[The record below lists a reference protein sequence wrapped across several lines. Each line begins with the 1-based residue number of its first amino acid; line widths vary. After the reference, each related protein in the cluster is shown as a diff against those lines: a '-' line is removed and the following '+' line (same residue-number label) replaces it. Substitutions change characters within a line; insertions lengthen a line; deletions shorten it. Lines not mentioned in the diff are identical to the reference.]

1 MQADNGIVQVSRE
14 LSTVELSRLSATLNN
29 PELSEE
35 SKRMRVA
42 GMVNAIVL
50 SQQASQNFEQG
61 NVGTAEPER
70 TNQKIMKRV
79 MMEIGLLVVGLSFAG
94 LHTLVCYRLFGLAAT
109 LVIVGVQIV
118 IASGIVWIKIR
129 APD

>member
-1 MQADNGIVQVSRE
+1 
-14 LSTVELSRLSATLNN
+14 
-29 PELSEE
+29 
-35 SKRMRVA
+35 
-42 GMVNAIVL
+42 
-50 SQQASQNFEQG
+50 
-61 NVGTAEPER
+61 
-70 TNQKIMKRV
+70 MKRV

-94 LHTLVCYRLFGLAAT
+94 LHALVCYRLFGLVAT

>member
-1 MQADNGIVQVSRE
+1 
-14 LSTVELSRLSATLNN
+14 
-29 PELSEE
+29 
-35 SKRMRVA
+35 MRVA
-42 GMVNAIVL
+42 GMVNTIVL

-61 NVGTAEPER
+61 MSEQQNKR

-94 LHTLVCYRLFGLAAT
+94 LHTLVCYRLFGLVAT

>member
-1 MQADNGIVQVSRE
+1 
-14 LSTVELSRLSATLNN
+14 
-29 PELSEE
+29 
-35 SKRMRVA
+35 
-42 GMVNAIVL
+42 
-50 SQQASQNFEQG
+50 
-61 NVGTAEPER
+61 
-70 TNQKIMKRV
+70 MKRV

-94 LHTLVCYRLFGLAAT
+94 LHTLVCYWLFGLVAT

>member
-1 MQADNGIVQVSRE
+1 
-14 LSTVELSRLSATLNN
+14 
-29 PELSEE
+29 
-35 SKRMRVA
+35 
-42 GMVNAIVL
+42 
-50 SQQASQNFEQG
+50 
-61 NVGTAEPER
+61 
-70 TNQKIMKRV
+70 MKRV

-109 LVIVGVQIV
+109 LGIVGVQVV